1 MYSIADYLYNGGLY
15 LHNLFFPRRKK
26 VSLLMIYSTTRCQ
39 SRCQH
44 CSIWKKPDE
53 NLSLEDIKRI
63 MSSRCVTRHTTVGL
77 EGGEFIL
84 HPQAAEIM
92 EWFSRY
98 HPNYTLL
105 SNGLAP
111 ERVIEYVRKYL
122 PKHLYL
128 SLDGDRETYLRMRG
142 RDGYDK
148 VIRVVEGL
156 KNEVPVSLMFCLS
169 P

>member
-1 MYSIADYLYNGGLY
+1 
-15 LHNLFFPRRKK
+15 
-26 VSLLMIYSTTRCQ
+26 
-39 SRCQH
+39 
-44 CSIWKKPDE
+44 
-53 NLSLEDIKRI
+53 

-128 SLDGDRETYLRMRG
+128 SLDGDRETYLRMRAKFG
-142 RDGYDK
+142 A
-148 VIRVVEGL
+148 
-156 KNEVPVSLMFCLS
+156 
-169 P
+169 